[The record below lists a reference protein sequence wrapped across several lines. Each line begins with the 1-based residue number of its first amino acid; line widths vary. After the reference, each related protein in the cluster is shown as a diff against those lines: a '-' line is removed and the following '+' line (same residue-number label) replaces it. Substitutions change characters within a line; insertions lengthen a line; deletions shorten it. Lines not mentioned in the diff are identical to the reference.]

1 MNGRGSGA
9 PKYRGRA
16 DDRDQVGRSAFQSM
30 GGAEFTGVGAV
41 YAPLNYLPAGLRLIA
56 LVVLVV
62 VGMVGCSVAWI
73 DQQSYVE
80 SPNICRAHEV
90 QRTDCVHVQRVQP
103 TQVPR

>member
-1 MNGRGSGA
+1 MNGREGV
-9 PKYRGRA
+9 PHHRA
-16 DDRDQVGRSAFQSM
+16 RSAERDQVGRSTFSSM
-30 GGAEFTGVGAV
+30 GGQEFTGVGAV

-56 LVVLVV
+56 LVVLVF

-90 QRTDCVHVQRVQP
+90 HRTDCVHVQRVQP

>member
-1 MNGRGSGA
+1 MNGRGSA
-9 PKYRGRA
+9 PQFSRGV
-16 DDRDQVGRSAFQSM
+16 DRDQVGRSAFQSM
-30 GGAEFTGVGAV
+30 GGAEFTGIGAV

-56 LVVLVV
+56 LVVLVI

-90 QRTDCVHVQRVQP
+90 QRTDCQHVQRVQA